1 MNHTTL
7 IVSFQVF
14 QIVVKCLYGSAAH
27 VNHCCIEMWCTQY
40 KQLLFNTYFI
50 NDQTIFMACMDTSVR
65 NSFFTPVQLL
75 HGIYMI
81 MFKQFYPFP
90 ATISLSA
97 KCELQLFLKWQVIHF
112 LHSNS
117 NLMIPSS
124 SFLTN
129 AYSGKSWCTR

>member
-14 QIVVKCLYGSAAH
+14 QIVVKCLYGRAAH
-27 VNHCCIEMWCTQY
+27 VNHCCIEIWCPQY

-50 NDQTIFMACMDTSVR
+50 NDRT
-65 NSFFTPVQLL
+65 SFFTSVQLL

-97 KCELQLFLKWQVIHF
+97 KCELQLFLKWQVIRF

-129 AYSGKSWCTR
+129 TYSGKVGARDKNSKGKTTE